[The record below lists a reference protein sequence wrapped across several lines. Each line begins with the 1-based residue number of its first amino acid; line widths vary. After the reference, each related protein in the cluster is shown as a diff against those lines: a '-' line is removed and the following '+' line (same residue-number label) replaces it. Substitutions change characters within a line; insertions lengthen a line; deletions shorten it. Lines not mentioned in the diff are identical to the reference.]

1 MISNSYN
8 SKHKSTLSLQEQAYK
23 KLKEAILFN
32 HFRTG
37 AIYSQEN
44 IRQDLGIGLTPLR
57 EALLELQNEGY
68 VSYCR
73 GRGVL
78 IKPVSK
84 EEAENI
90 LNARIWIEGLTAS
103 IAAKEASSEDIVSMK
118 NWIIKLE
125 EALPSQDPQYLYRL
139 DHGFHKAV
147 AQSTHNPFIS
157 TFCSNI
163 LDHYLRFE
171 VKSVY
176 SNSIDSHKV
185 FNEHNDIFNAIESHN
200 SNKAKN
206 MMIKHLNK
214 SFKRTLSQ
222 YWHNI

>member
-1 MISNSYN
+1 
-8 SKHKSTLSLQEQAYK
+8 
-23 KLKEAILFN
+23 
-32 HFRTG
+32 
-37 AIYSQEN
+37 
-44 IRQDLGIGLTPLR
+44 
-57 EALLELQNEGY
+57 
-68 VSYCR
+68 
-73 GRGVL
+73 
-78 IKPVSK
+78 
-84 EEAENI
+84 
-90 LNARIWIEGLTAS
+90 
-103 IAAKEASSEDIVSMK
+103 MK